1 MKTYSMSLAPAKL
14 KGLKKAHHNSIKKYA
29 RDFFKNVLQTIK
41 SDKTLDDYDLVIEE
55 HQAVF
60 KLKQDDKGA

>member
-1 MKTYSMSLAPAKL
+1 MNKYSMSLAPAKL

-29 RDFFKNVLQTIK
+29 RDFFRNVLEIIG
-41 SDKTLDDYDLVIEE
+41 SNKTVDDYKMRIEA

-60 KLKQDDKGA
+60 ILKDGNDA